1 MNYFTFRR
9 TLTIIPFSSE
19 TPPPLVWERSAPSQ
33 WGSFRCGMGS
43 SCRGWCVHG
52 HGKYAYASLGPCS
65 PGCAQSPESPHPN
78 PTRSQ
83 CGMKWSQQ
91 PNSGKAAFMQ
101 AKLQSQ
107 TEAKML
113 LNSKLNWKCI
123 SLIVH
128 KVLPWAQRC
137 FLHSSAC
144 GAGTLRFSWANVPE
158 SSYAA

>member
-1 MNYFTFRR
+1 MAAQKSTFFSSLIQRCPKWSSLQPSELLYFRR
-9 TLTIIPFSSE
+9 TLTNIPFSSE

-33 WGSFRCGMGS
+33 WGSFQCGTGS

-83 CGMKWSQQ
+83 CGMKWNQH

-101 AKLQSQ
+101 AKLQSV
-107 TEAKML
+107 TV
-113 LNSKLNWKCI
+113 NYKLNTQLKM
-123 SLIVH
+123 
-128 KVLPWAQRC
+128 
-137 FLHSSAC
+137 
-144 GAGTLRFSWANVPE
+144 
-158 SSYAA
+158 Y